1 VGVDRDPGA
10 ARRVGRGDALAIHSA
25 DATVSPVSPQ
35 PTTLRSP
42 DVAETPAPPEAPDR
56 PLEPVIVAR
65 GLHKKFG
72 DRVVVAGIDFSVSPR
87 ECVGF
92 LGPNGAGKT
101 TTIRMLTCQS
111 PIGGGSVRVFGLTID
126 AASERAIKARLG
138 IVPQEDNLDPDL
150 SVRLNLLVYASYFGI
165 PRSEAA
171 SRADE
176 LLELLALADR
186 RDARIDTLSG
196 GLKRRLAIARA
207 LINRPDLLVLDEPT
221 TGLDPQARHLV
232 WEKLRELIRAGTTML
247 LTTHYMEEATQLCDR
262 VFIMDEGRIIAQG
275 APRELVRLHAGRE
288 VVEVFGA
295 VPAVLA
301 ERWAPLASRIERTGA
316 SVLFY
321 VDDGARVKPL
331 VDALEGHEF
340 LHRAA
345 NLEDV
350 FLRLTK
356 RELRD

>member
-1 VGVDRDPGA
+1 
-10 ARRVGRGDALAIHSA
+10 LAIHSA
-25 DATVSPVSPQ
+25 DATVSLVPPQ
-35 PTTLRSP
+35 PSTLHAP
-42 DVAETPAPPEAPDR
+42 DVAEARTPREAVER
-56 PLEPVIVAR
+56 SGEPVIVAR
-65 GLHKKFG
+65 GLRKAFG
-72 DRVVVAGIDFSVSPR
+72 SRVVVAGIDFSVAPR

-101 TTIRMLTCQS
+101 TTIRMVTCQS
-111 PIGGGSVRVFGLTID
+111 PIGGGSMRVFGLPID
-126 AASERAIKARLG
+126 ASNERAIKARLG

-150 SVRLNLLVYASYFGI
+150 GVRLNLLVYASYFGI
-165 PRSEAA
+165 ARSDAA
-171 SRADE
+171 ARADE
-176 LLELLALADR
+176 LLELFALADR
-186 RDARIDTLSG
+186 GGARIDTLSG

-232 WEKLRELIRAGTTML
+232 WEKLRELIRAGTTTL

-275 APRELVRLHAGRE
+275 APRDLVRLHAGRE

-295 VPAVLA
+295 MPTALVA
-301 ERWAPLASRIERTGA
+301 RCAPLASRVETTGA

-321 VDDGARVKPL
+321 VDDGVRMKPL